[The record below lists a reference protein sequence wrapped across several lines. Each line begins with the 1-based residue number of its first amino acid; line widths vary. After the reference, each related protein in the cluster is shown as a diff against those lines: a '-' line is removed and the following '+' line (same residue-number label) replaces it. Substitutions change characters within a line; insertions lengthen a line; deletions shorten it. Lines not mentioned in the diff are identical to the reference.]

1 VPRIADA
8 NLSERILDAAYE
20 IVKKLGAEAVTLR
33 AVAVRAKTT
42 TPTVYARFETRE
54 DLLLAL
60 ANRLRL
66 KFASEMMQQPTLQK
80 AAESYLRQATEHPH
94 DYHLIYEIGWPK
106 IFHKDGDQPGVT
118 WTRERM
124 AELHGGSPK
133 DYVFVVECLW
143 MELHGGASFI
153 SKAPNSAVSK
163 RFYKNC
169 LHACDV
175 IVANAP
181 LFRR

>member
-1 VPRIADA
+1 MPRIADA
-8 NLSERILDAAYE
+8 NLSDRILDAAYE
-20 IVKKLGAEAVTLR
+20 IVKKQGAESVTLR
-33 AVAVRAKTT
+33 AVAKRAKTT

-66 KFASEMMQQPTLQK
+66 EFATKMMQQPTLQK

-106 IFHKDGDQPGVT
+106 IFHNDGDQPGVT

-133 DYVFVVECLW
+133 DYVFVVNASGWNC
-143 MELHGGASFI
+143 MGAPASSQRPLTPPFQ
-153 SKAPNSAVSK
+153 SAST
-163 RFYKNC
+163 RIAFMP
-169 LHACDV
+169 AT
-175 IVANAP
+175 
-181 LFRR
+181 